1 MIVNKNASLKKLNTF
16 NVDASC
22 DLLVETSNPDD
33 LLEILDSK
41 ELNNNLFILGG
52 GSNILFTKHYQGTII
67 NLKEESIKIL
77 EEGVDKI
84 QVEVSAG
91 MNWHR
96 FVEWAVDKDF
106 GGIENLSLIPGSV
119 GASPI
124 QNIGAY
130 GVELEDVFDSC
141 SGIMIDS
148 LDKVNLSKSDCEFSY
163 RSSIFKKNLKNKF
176 IITSVR
182 FNLTKSNHL
191 FNIDYPD
198 LNNLSESGL
207 DLKKISNEVIKIRNS
222 KLPDPK
228 QYGNCGSFFK
238 NPIIGYSKFQKL
250 KEKFNEI
257 PFFKTD
263 SNYFK
268 VPAAWLIDKCG
279 FKKINDGNVGVY
291 KNQPLV
297 VINLGNASGNEII
310 NFAKRIK
317 DSVFNEFD
325 IELEEEVI
333 VM

>member
-106 GGIENLSLIPGSV
+106 GGIENLSLIPGNV

>member
-33 LLEILDSK
+33 LFEILDSK

-238 NPIIGYSKFQKL
+238 NPILGYSKFQKL

>member
-16 NVDASC
+16 KVDASC
-22 DLLVETSNPDD
+22 DVLVESSSTND
-33 LLEILDSK
+33 LLEVLNNK

-52 GSNILFTKHYQGTII
+52 GSNILFTKHYQGTVI

-77 EEGVDKI
+77 DEGPDKV

-96 FVEWAVDKDF
+96 FVKWAVDKDF
-106 GGIENLSLIPGSV
+106 GGIENLSLIPGNV

-148 LDKVNLSKSDCEFSY
+148 LDKVNLSKSDCEFTY
-163 RSSIFKKNLKNKF
+163 RSSIFKKKLKNKV

-191 FNIDYPD
+191 YNIDYPD
-198 LNNLSESGL
+198 LNNLSESSL

-238 NPIIGYSKFQKL
+238 NPVIGYSKFQKL
-250 KEKFNEI
+250 KEKFTEI

-279 FKKINDGNVGVY
+279 FKKINDKNVGVY

>member
-16 NVDASC
+16 NLDVSC
-22 DLLVETSNPDD
+22 DVLVESSNTND
-33 LLEILDSK
+33 LLEVLNNR

-67 NLKEESIKIL
+67 NLKEESIKII
-77 EEGVDKI
+77 DKDADKV

-106 GGIENLSLIPGSV
+106 GGIENLSLIPGNV

-148 LDKVNLSKSDCEFSY
+148 LDKVNLSKSDCEFTY
-163 RSSIFKKNLKNKF
+163 RSSIFKKKLKNKF

-207 DLKKISNEVIKIRNS
+207 DLKK
-222 KLPDPK
+222 D
-228 QYGNCGSFFK
+228 FK
-238 NPIIGYSKFQKL
+238 
-250 KEKFNEI
+250 
-257 PFFKTD
+257 
-263 SNYFK
+263 
-268 VPAAWLIDKCG
+268 
-279 FKKINDGNVGVY
+279 
-291 KNQPLV
+291 
-297 VINLGNASGNEII
+297 
-310 NFAKRIK
+310 
-317 DSVFNEFD
+317 
-325 IELEEEVI
+325 
-333 VM
+333 

>member
-22 DLLVETSNPDD
+22 DVLVESSSTND
-33 LLEILDSK
+33 LLEVLNNK

-77 EEGVDKI
+77 DEGPDKV

-96 FVEWAVDKDF
+96 FVKWAVDKDF
-106 GGIENLSLIPGSV
+106 GGIENLSLIPGNV

-148 LDKVNLSKSDCEFSY
+148 LDKVNLSKSDCEFTY
-163 RSSIFKKNLKNKF
+163 RSSIFKKKLKNKF
-176 IITSVR
+176 IITYVR

-191 FNIDYPD
+191 YNIDYPD
-198 LNNLSESGL
+198 LNNLSESSL

-238 NPIIGYSKFQKL
+238 NPVISYSKFQKL
-250 KEKFNEI
+250 KEKFTEI

-279 FKKINDGNVGVY
+279 FKKINDKNVGVY

-317 DSVFNEFD
+317 GSVFNLSL
-325 IELEEEVI
+325 IHI
-333 VM
+333 

>member
-1 MIVNKNASLKKLNTF
+1 
-16 NVDASC
+16 
-22 DLLVETSNPDD
+22 
-33 LLEILDSK
+33 
-41 ELNNNLFILGG
+41 
-52 GSNILFTKHYQGTII
+52 
-67 NLKEESIKIL
+67 
-77 EEGVDKI
+77 
-84 QVEVSAG
+84 
-91 MNWHR
+91 
-96 FVEWAVDKDF
+96 VDKDF
-106 GGIENLSLIPGSV
+106 GGIENLSLIPGNV

-148 LDKVNLSKSDCEFSY
+148 LDKVNLSKSDCEFTY
-163 RSSIFKKNLKNKF
+163 RSSIFKKKLKNKF

-191 FNIDYPD
+191 YNIDYPD
-198 LNNLSESGL
+198 LNNLSESRL

-238 NPIIGYSKFQKL
+238 NPVIGYSKFQKL
-250 KEKFNEI
+250 KEKFTEI

-279 FKKINDGNVGVY
+279 FKKINDKNVGVY

>member
-22 DLLVETSNPDD
+22 DVLVESSNTNDI
-33 LLEILDSK
+33 LEVLNNK

-77 EEGVDKI
+77 DEGPDKV

-91 MNWHR
+91 TNWHR
-96 FVEWAVDKDF
+96 FVRWAVDKDF
-106 GGIENLSLIPGSV
+106 GGIENLSLIPGNV

-148 LDKVNLSKSDCEFSY
+148 LDKVNLSKSDCEFTY
-163 RSSIFKKNLKNKF
+163 RSSIFKKKLKNKF
-176 IITSVR
+176 IITYVR

-191 FNIDYPD
+191 YNIDYPD

-238 NPIIGYSKFQKL
+238 NPIVDYSKLQKL
-250 KEKFNEI
+250 KEKFTEI

-279 FKKINDGNVGVY
+279 YKKINDENVGVY

-297 VINLGNASGNEII
+297 LINLGNASGNEII

-317 DSVFNEFD
+317 DSVFNKFD

>member
-22 DLLVETSNPDD
+22 DVLVESSNTDD
-33 LLEILDSK
+33 LLEVLKNK
-41 ELNNNLFILGG
+41 ELNNKLFILGG
-52 GSNILFTKHYQGTII
+52 GSNILFTKHYEGTII

-77 EEGVDKI
+77 DEGPVKV

-106 GGIENLSLIPGSV
+106 GGIENLSLIPGNV

-148 LDKVNLSKSDCEFSY
+148 LDKVNLSKSDCEFTY
-163 RSSIFKKNLKNKF
+163 RSSIFKKKLKNKF

-191 FNIDYPD
+191 YKIDYPD
-198 LNNLSESGL
+198 LNNLSESSL

-238 NPIIGYSKFQKL
+238 NPVIGYSKFQKL
-250 KEKFNEI
+250 KEKFTEI

-279 FKKINDGNVGVY
+279 FKKINDKNVGVY